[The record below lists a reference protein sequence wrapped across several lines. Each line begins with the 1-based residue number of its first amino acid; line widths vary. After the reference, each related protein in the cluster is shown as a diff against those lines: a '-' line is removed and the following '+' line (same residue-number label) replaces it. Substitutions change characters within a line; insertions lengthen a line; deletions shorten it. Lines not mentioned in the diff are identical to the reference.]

1 MDLDKLLAD
10 FNGLVDDGRENLP
23 FIKVVNY
30 VADGFCDP
38 GKGEAGARRFVAAF
52 LYWLISRNHFSP
64 ERSRGFVGEVGLLR
78 SRAVS
83 FSWLLKEEFFD
94 QIFAADVEAAVQPFC
109 YKYIASSEGGFGE
122 DYHALFVE
130 GTELGSF
137 LDVEESG
144 ENLERIALQIDVR
157 FDAFCRN
164 DKNWDAPCQ
173 PLGCVSPVE
182 FSSLDEWVASL
193 RMFKDLA
200 DTPEGKYK
208 TRVKQYWAL
217 VDAVNGRPSMEVA
230 RELVMTYLNV
240 DDSSVQESV
249 WRALRSFPCL
259 LVFTAILE
267 NIEEL
272 SLQTEWA
279 PTLVDIFDDDL
290 PADTLDKMV
299 RQLEETPAENRR
311 YYLEALEEAG
321 RTGSLH
327 AMQLL
332 DGFSRK
338 IS

>member
-10 FNGLVDDGRENLP
+10 FNGLVDEGRESLP
-23 FIKVVNY
+23 FVKVVNY
-30 VADGFCDP
+30 VADGFGDSD
-38 GKGEAGARRFVAAF
+38 KGEAGARRFVAAF
-52 LYWLISRNHFSP
+52 LYWLISRNHLSP

-94 QIFAADVEAAVQPFC
+94 QIFAVDVESSVQPFC

-130 GTELGSF
+130 GTELSSF
-137 LDVEESG
+137 LDVEESA

-164 DKNWDAPCQ
+164 DKSWDAPCQ

-193 RMFKDLA
+193 RIFKDLA
-200 DTPEGKYK
+200 DTPAGKYK

-240 DDSSVQESV
+240 ADSSVQESV
-249 WRALRSFPCL
+249 WRTLRSFPCL